1 MIIVKQKKSDHRHK
15 KLLWITNVLIL
26 LITTACSADQVRSYQ
41 NFKQNAL
48 APLANRFDQIIAVH
62 KDDGALETFLHRMN
76 LIDTIAHLLV
86 KSFESTRSDSLDSLL
101 GDIVDISNA
110 SPRTFS
116 PIRAMRAAEI
126 LSEYTSHFSETISLS
141 SLTKEEISFLRNYYD
156 TLAKMAGEFI
166 AQRGKMVS
174 AINKQSGVDILELCM
189 VMPFLHLSDQQW
201 TAENIEALPKWMKTE
216 DNIAA
221 LERFALQVRRPF
233 TAYQFSLFNRKPDT
247 SDKDQEFAYPDYLLA
262 AAESRIKHRD
272 YHVAIHCIRIGIE
285 QAEQAKKQETAVK
298 LHFRLSD
305 LLTNIGHPDLA
316 AKKMLKLMESY
327 PKCPDWGKAAMLRIK
342 YLYEAADFKT
352 IASEADKYKSDSRC
366 NDYLAQILYISWV
379 THRRLNDLET
389 AQKLKQQ
396 FLKQYSKHP
405 LGADMYFASAMTAM
419 ASGDYE
425 EADRL
430 LEIVEYHYPKSRVQ
444 QKVKKIRDRLK
455 KTAGG
460 KLNG

>member
-1 MIIVKQKKSDHRHK
+1 MTIAKQKKSNHKYK
-15 KLLWITNVLIL
+15 KLVYITNIFIL
-26 LITTACSADQVRSYQ
+26 LITTACSADRVGSYQ
-41 NFKQNAL
+41 NFKQDAL
-48 APLANRFDQIIAVH
+48 GPLASRYDQIIAVH
-62 KDDGALETFLHRMN
+62 KDDGALETFLRRVN
-76 LIDTIAHLLV
+76 LIDTIANLLV

-101 GDIVDISNA
+101 GDIVDISDA
-110 SPRTFS
+110 HRTSS

-126 LSEYTSHFSETISLS
+126 LSEYTSHFTKTISFSL
-141 SLTKEEISFLRNYYD
+141 LTKEEIAFLRNYYD

-201 TAENIEALPKWMKTE
+201 TAENIKALPKWMKTG

-221 LERFALQVRRPF
+221 LEEFALRVRRPF
-233 TAYQFSLFNRKPDT
+233 TAYQFSLFNRNSGT
-247 SDKDQEFAYPDYLLA
+247 SDKDQEFAYSEYLLA
-262 AAESRIKHRD
+262 AVESRIKHRD

-316 AKKMLKLMESY
+316 AKKMLKLMKSY
-327 PKCPDWGKAAMLRIK
+327 PKCLDWGKAAMLRIK

-379 THRRLNDLET
+379 THRRLNDPET

-396 FLKQYSKHP
+396 FLKRYSKHP

-430 LEIVEYHYPKSRVQ
+430 LEIVEYQYPKSRIQ
-444 QKVKKIRDRLK
+444 QKVKKIRERLE
-455 KTAGG
+455 KTSGG
-460 KLNG
+460 KPNG